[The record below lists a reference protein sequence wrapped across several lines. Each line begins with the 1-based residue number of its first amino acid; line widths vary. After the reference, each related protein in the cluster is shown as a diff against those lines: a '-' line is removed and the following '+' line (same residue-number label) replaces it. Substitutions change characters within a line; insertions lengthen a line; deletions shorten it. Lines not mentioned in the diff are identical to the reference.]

1 MSASV
6 VMQTSASPV
15 MSYSAGA
22 PATYV
27 TSYAA
32 PQVTY
37 AAPQAAYTLGS
48 QMAMDWGAHGVPIS
62 SMAFPAG
69 GSVSAAPMVAASAVY
84 SCPPVIFAKLAA
96 GGALTPVEMAQLTGQ
111 APSEPA
117 VPEVPAVVEAFAEAL
132 TSAKWPPS
140 VLRQV
145 ASAPAAVAEA
155 VVTSAKASKDK
166 SASEKKS
173 SKKKISRK
181 ASSKKSTKG
190 CC

>member
-6 VMQTSASPV
+6 VMQNYAAPV

-32 PQVTY
+32 PQMTY

-48 QMAMDWGAHGVPIS
+48 QMAMDWTTTGVPIT
-62 SMAFPAG
+62 SMAFAAG
-69 GSVSAAPMVAASAVY
+69 GSVSAAPMVAAPANY
-84 SCPPVIFAKLAA
+84 SCPPEIFAKLAA
-96 GGALTPVEMAQLTGQ
+96 GCALTPMEMAQLTGQ
-111 APSEPA
+111 APLAPA
-117 VPEVPAVVEAFAEAL
+117 VPEVLAVVEAVAEAL

-145 ASAPAAVAEA
+145 ASAPAAVAAA
-155 VVTSAKASKDK
+155 VVTSAKASKEK

-173 SKKKISRK
+173 SKKKVSLK
-181 ASSKKSTKG
+181 DSSKKSKRS

>member
-6 VMQTSASPV
+6 VMQNYAAPV

-37 AAPQAAYTLGS
+37 AAPHAAYTLGS
-48 QMAMDWGAHGVPIS
+48 QMAMDWGATGVPLR

-69 GSVSAAPMVAASAVY
+69 GSVSAAPMFEAPAVY
-84 SCPPVIFAKLAA
+84 SCPPEIFAKLAA
-96 GGALTPVEMAQLTGQ
+96 GGALTAVEMAQLTGQ
-111 APSEPA
+111 APPAPA
-117 VPEVPAVVEAFAEAL
+117 VLEVPAVVEA
-132 TSAKWPPS
+132 
-140 VLRQV
+140 
-145 ASAPAAVAEA
+145 VAEA
-155 VVTSAKASKDK
+155 VTSAPAEVAAALTSPKASKEK
-166 SASEKKS
+166 GASKKKS
-173 SKKKISRK
+173 SKKKDSLK
-181 ASSKKSTKG
+181 ASSKKSKKG